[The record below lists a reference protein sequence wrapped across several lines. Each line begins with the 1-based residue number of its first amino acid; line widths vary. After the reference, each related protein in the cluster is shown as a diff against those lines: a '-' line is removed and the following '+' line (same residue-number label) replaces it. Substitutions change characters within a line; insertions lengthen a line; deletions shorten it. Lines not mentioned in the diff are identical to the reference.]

1 MKDLME
7 YMAMPYTRVVQE
19 RHDESGHYFYGKIL
33 ELDGCQSTGDSLDEL
48 YENLNEAMEGYI
60 ELKLERNLPV
70 PEPKDIEEY
79 SGKFNL
85 RLPKSLH
92 KKLAVEAAQE
102 GVSLNQYAL
111 YKLSQ
116 A

>member
-1 MKDLME
+1 MKDLKD

-19 RHDESGHYFYGKIL
+19 RNDESGHYFYGKIL

-60 ELKLERNLPV
+60 ELKIERNLPI